1 MLYNPRL
8 VAVVVID
15 LFVVYTLL
23 NSLIV
28 IYLFFYSYKYSRKSV
43 VVSPSNLL
51 SSPPIPSPL
60 PPPPPPLVVEEDES
74 EWVERGMEVSIVSGL
89 SEEVSHKSARD

>member
-1 MLYNPRL
+1 MF
-8 VAVVVID
+8 
-15 LFVVYTLL
+15 LF
-23 NSLIV
+23 
-28 IYLFFYSYKYSRKSV
+28 SYKHSRKSV